1 MEYRPSRKPEFMLVQ
16 GKLSHLFRIRQSVTI
31 GFQLFFMS
39 GFDEN
44 IVREYFE
51 LNGFFVRQLRK
62 YAIQSRRKRT
72 DEEID
77 LVVYNPHP
85 QAVEGAP
92 GFQLFSR
99 DIQRIRRAVV
109 VVKGWHT
116 SRFSP
121 SMLKNG
127 RRIFDFLKSDVIQQA
142 GELFDFTAEDTSE
155 EDESLA
161 SSAPDIMK
169 ILVLPGLPASD
180 PHRGESIAM
189 LRERGVDG
197 ILTFSTI
204 LENLIRKVEIN
215 HSYQKSELLQLMRIL
230 KIYDLVKDP
239 QMQLFTGD
247 S

>member
-1 MEYRPSRKPEFMLVQ
+1 
-16 GKLSHLFRIRQSVTI
+16 
-31 GFQLFFMS
+31 MS

-62 YAIQSRRKRT
+62 YAVQSRSKRT

-85 QAVEGAP
+85 KAVEGSA

-99 DIQRIRRAVV
+99 DIERIQRAVV

-116 SRFSP
+116 SRFTP
-121 SMLKNG
+121 SMLKSG
-127 RRIFDFLKSDVIQQA
+127 RRVFDFLKTDVIQQA
-142 GELFDFTAEDTSE
+142 GDLFDFTDDEQVVDE
-155 EDESLA
+155 EGVADS
-161 SSAPDIMK
+161 PQRVTR
-169 ILVLPGLPASD
+169 ILVLPSLPANDAYRS
-180 PHRGESIAM
+180 ESISM

-197 ILTFSTI
+197 ILTFGTI
-204 LENLIRKVEIN
+204 LENLIRRVEVN
-215 HSYQKSELLQLMRIL
+215 RSYQKSELLQLMRIL

-239 QMQLFTGD
+239 QMQLF
-247 S
+247 SNQS